1 MYIYIYIYVY
11 IYICMYIHVFIYN
24 YIYMYIYKFIHSYMH
39 AYMHTY
45 IHACMHA
52 YIHIYIIFIHWFIY
66 IFMCIYTYIRMRAC
80 MCVLCVL
87 CVYMIDHNRWI
98 IIGVS
103 PMIWECRRFLFGCL
117 HPETTCDKLKGSR
130 WHGLD
135 MLRSTGVL
143 RSIRHWQVVVK
154 GVAASQISCPHS
166 SKKNVQLDSRVS
178 VVNIYRNI
186 PKNEAYSCLFILCS
200 MIKKHGFKRK
210 FP

>member
-1 MYIYIYIYVY
+1 MYICTYIYIWYTYIYIYVYIY

-24 YIYMYIYKFIHSYMH
+24 VCIYMYIYKCHTFIHACIH
-39 AYMHTY
+39 AY

-52 YIHIYIIFIHWFIY
+52 YIHIYNIYSLVHLHIHVHIY
-66 IFMCIYTYIRMRAC
+66 IYTYASVYV
-80 MCVLCVL
+80 CVVCVVRR
-87 CVYMIDHNRWI
+87 VYMIDHNRWI

-166 SKKNVQLDSRVS
+166 SKKNVQLDSQS
-178 VVNIYRNI
+178 I
-186 PKNEAYSCLFILCS
+186 CS
-200 MIKKHGFKRK
+200 EHLQEH
-210 FP
+210 P